1 MYLFA
6 RSRSIA
12 PARMRA
18 AVGVAVEAASR
29 VREMTGLTIWVWS
42 PVLSQQITS
51 VAWTTRVEHLSELE
65 AADAKIMASTE
76 FGDWVEQNDAL
87 FTGPLDDAVTQV
99 LYGTPS
105 DEPGAY
111 VQVVRAICANGS
123 VAEAM
128 GFGAEIAEASSRI
141 TGLSTMFG
149 AGLTGSYGGVVWITG
164 ASDLAAVET
173 ANAALAA
180 NDDWAKLVDRAGH
193 AFQPGV
199 TGSLLRR
206 LN

>member
-6 RSRSIA
+6 RSRSIS
-12 PARMRA
+12 PAKMRA
-18 AVGVAVEAASR
+18 AVGVAVEAAGR
-29 VREMTGLTIWVWS
+29 VRELTGLTIWVWS
-42 PVLSQQITS
+42 PVLSRQITS
-51 VAWTTRVEHLSELE
+51 VAWTTRVEHLGELE
-65 AADAKIMASTE
+65 AADDKIMASTE

-105 DEPGAY
+105 DEPSAY
-111 VQVVRAICANGS
+111 VQVAQGTCANGS

-128 GFGAEIAEASSRI
+128 GFGAEIAEAASRI
-141 TGLSTMFG
+141 TGLQTMFG

-164 ASDLAAVET
+164 APDLAAVEA

-180 NDDWAKLVDRAGH
+180 NDEWGKLVDRAGH

-199 TGSLLRR
+199 AVSLLRR